1 MWISLSRKSGPA
13 EPPAEAAGPEVDLL
27 SSEAADLACKVRSY
41 DQRGLARVLSMVE
54 NRHSLAPSILHSLYN
69 PERSCLT
76 IGITGPPGA
85 GKSTLTNRLITYYRM
100 HGTKVGV
107 IAVDPS
113 SPFSGGALLGDR
125 VRMQDH
131 ASDPEVFIRSMAN
144 RGHLGGLSGTT
155 RDALEVLAAASY
167 NPVLVETMGV
177 GQAEVEIASIADIT
191 LLVLVPGLG
200 DEVQT
205 MKAGIMEI
213 GDIIVLNK
221 SDRAGMEQLEMSVN
235 ASLDLIPDQ
244 ADRPPVIRCSA
255 QTGKG
260 VAELTDA
267 IVSYA
272 SSGTGSKAAARRR
285 SALILNSIIREKGR
299 ELAEELILDRY
310 GSIEE
315 AIESTLEGK
324 TTPYWIGEMLSGF
337 LKNKRENEN
346 ECKRD

>member
-1 MWISLSRKSGPA
+1 M
-13 EPPAEAAGPEVDLL
+13 L
-27 SSEAADLACKVRSY
+27 SSEVVDFEGKVRSH

-54 NRHSLAPSILHSLYN
+54 NGHPLAASILHSLYN

-85 GKSTLTNRLITYYRM
+85 GKSTLTNRLITHYRR
-100 HGTKVGV
+100 HGNEVGV

-131 ASDPEVFIRSMAN
+131 ASDPGVFIRSMAN

-155 RDALEVLAAASY
+155 RDALEVLTAASY
-167 NPVLVETMGV
+167 DPVIVETMGV
-177 GQAEVEIASIADIT
+177 GQAEVEIASLADIT

-221 SDRAGMEQLEMSVN
+221 ADRPGMELLEISVC

-255 QTGKG
+255 QTGEG

-267 IVSYA
+267 IVHCA
-272 SSGTGSKAAARRR
+272 SSGTMRKATMRRR
-285 SALILNSIIREKGR
+285 ATLILNSIIREKGK
-299 ELAEELILDRY
+299 ELAEKLILDRY
-310 GSIEE
+310 GSVED
-315 AIESTLEGK
+315 AIESILDGM

-337 LKNKRENEN
+337 FKNKRENEN